1 MLSDPTQ
8 AAMAE
13 YADALARISALQ
25 ALDGEAI
32 NPLCRTQLLT
42 HGRKVERAMVFLHGF
57 TNCPQQ
63 FAGLAQTLFERG
75 WNVLNVRLPHH
86 GLRDRLTGDLANM
99 RADEMIAFTADAVE
113 MAHGLGE
120 HVTLAGLSLGGTL
133 ALRAAQQRP
142 DLDRAVAIAPMI
154 APPNVP
160 RWLLPWLVGSARLL
174 PNFFI
179 WWDSRTKAK
188 MPGPQHAYPRFA
200 SRALA
205 EMLVI
210 AARVESDAF
219 RAGARPPTKAILLVT
234 NAADPAV
241 DSAAAKAVTDRWRA
255 NGAQNI
261 ETYEFA
267 AALELMHDII
277 DKDQPA
283 QRTELVYPILID
295 LIDRR

>member
-1 MLSDPTQ
+1 MLDYET
-8 AAMAE
+8 AV
-13 YADALARISALQ
+13 ARVGALQ

-42 HGRKVERAMVFLHGF
+42 HGRKVERAIVFLHGF

-63 FAGLAQTLFERG
+63 FAGLAQTFFERG

-86 GLRDRLTGDLANM
+86 GLRDRLTSDLANM
-99 RADEMIAFTADAVE
+99 RADEMVTFTAGVVD

-120 HVTLAGLSLGGTL
+120 RVSLTGLSLGGTL

-142 DLDRAVAIAPMI
+142 DLDRAIAIAPMI

-160 RWLLPWLVGSARLL
+160 LLILPALVAIARIL
-174 PNFFI
+174 PNVFI
-179 WWDSRTKAK
+179 WWDRKTKALT
-188 MPGPQHAYPRFA
+188 PGPQHAYPRFA
-200 SRALA
+200 SRGLA

-210 AARVESDAF
+210 AAQVRADAF
-219 RAGARPPTKAILLVT
+219 RAGARPLAQSVLLVT

-241 DSAAAKAVTDRWRA
+241 DSAAAKAVAARWRA
-255 NGAQNI
+255 NGATNV
-261 ETYEFA
+261 ETYEFP
-267 AALELMHDII
+267 AALGLIHDLI

-283 QRTELVYPILID
+283 QRTEFVYPILIEQ
-295 LIDRR
+295 IERG